1 MSYVIKTNSRGRRAS
16 SIAVR
21 VVLTLVVLLI
31 LLYFIAP
38 GALPSFFTM
47 LIRPFWNV
55 EQSVR
60 YGDSFVIVSDVVKE
74 NADLRKVLAENEG
87 KYLQADFL
95 EKENAELKKLLG
107 RAERGTFI
115 LAQIL
120 KKPPISA
127 YDIFILD
134 QGSNNG
140 IRVGNKVYALGSIP
154 IGEIIEVTSNTSKV
168 RLFSSSGEKYTVFIG
183 ENNIEATAY
192 GKGGGTFEA
201 SVPRDT
207 KIAKGSAVTIP
218 ELSNNF
224 LGRVEDIISEP
235 SHPFATVLFNQPLNI
250 YELRWVEVE
259 MTHE

>member
-1 MSYVIKTNSRGRRAS
+1 
-16 SIAVR
+16 
-21 VVLTLVVLLI
+21 
-31 LLYFIAP
+31 
-38 GALPSFFTM
+38 M
-47 LIRPFWNV
+47 LARPFWNV

-60 YGDSFVIVSDVVKE
+60 YGDSFVSIPDLLKE
-74 NADLRKVLAENEG
+74 NEDLRKMLANNEG
-87 KYLQADFL
+87 KYLQAEFL

-107 RAERGTFI
+107 RGEKGNSI

-120 KKPPISA
+120 KKPPLSA

-134 QGSNNG
+134 QGSDNG

-154 IGEIIEVTSNTSKV
+154 IGEIVEVTGRTSKV
-168 RLFSSSGEKYTVFIG
+168 RLFSSAGEKYTVFIG

-192 GKGGGTFEA
+192 GRGGGTFEA

-207 KIAKGSAVTIP
+207 KITRGNAVTIP
-218 ELSNNF
+218 ELNKNF

-235 SHPFATVLFNQPLNI
+235 SHPFAIVLFNQPLNI

-259 MTHE
+259 IRSVTQEN